1 MAKMYVD
8 GIDTIQNALH
18 ATEDGIADFVDDLL
32 VDGGE
37 IAKKKIEESITR
49 HHHVRTGEPL
59 LLRSI
64 KIIKGKDKDGQ
75 KYSEVKAT
83 GKRVRNSKGTAN
95 SYIAYVLNYGRS
107 NYRGTHFWTEAEEQ
121 ARKEYEELMEK
132 KTEQYLKEKGLN

>member
-8 GIDTIQNALH
+8 GIDAIQNALH

-49 HHHVRTGEPL
+49 HHHVRTGE

-64 KIIKGKDKDGQ
+64 KITKGKDKDGQ

-121 ARKEYEELMEK
+121 ARKEYEELVNQ
-132 KTEQYLKEKGLN
+132 KTNLFLKEKGLN

>member
-32 VDGGE
+32 AAGGE

-49 HHHVRTGEPL
+49 HHHVRTGE

-83 GKRVRNSKGTAN
+83 GIRERNSKGTAN

>member
-1 MAKMYVD
+1 M
-8 GIDTIQNALH
+8 
-18 ATEDGIADFVDDLL
+18 
-32 VDGGE
+32 DGGE

-49 HHHVRTGEPL
+49 HHHARPGE

-64 KIIKGKDKDGQ
+64 KITKGKDKDGQ

-83 GKRVRNSKGTAN
+83 GKRERKSKGTAN

-121 ARKEYEELMEK
+121 ARKEYEELVNQ
-132 KTEQYLKEKGLN
+132 KTNLYLKEKGLN

>member
-8 GIDTIQNALH
+8 GIDNIQNALH
-18 ATEDGIADFVDDLL
+18 TTEDGKADFVDDLL
-32 VDGGE
+32 AAGGE

-49 HHHVRTGEPL
+49 HHHVRTGE

-64 KIIKGKDKDGQ
+64 KITKGKDKDGQ

-83 GKRVRNSKGTAN
+83 GKRERNSKGTAN

-107 NYRGTHFWTEAEEQ
+107 NYRGTHFWTE
-121 ARKEYEELMEK
+121 ELMEK

>member
-8 GIDTIQNALH
+8 GIDAIQNALH

-49 HHHVRTGEPL
+49 HHHVRTGE

-83 GKRVRNSKGTAN
+83 GKRERKAKGTAN

-121 ARKEYEELMEK
+121 ARKEYEELVNQ
-132 KTEQYLKEKGLN
+132 KTNLYLKEKGLN

>member
-8 GIDTIQNALH
+8 GIDNIQNALH

-32 VDGGE
+32 VDGGK
-37 IAKKKIEESITR
+37 ITKKKIEESITR
-49 HHHVRTGEPL
+49 HHHVRSGE

-64 KIIKGKDKDGQ
+64 KITKGKDKDGQ

-83 GKRVRNSKGTAN
+83 GIRERNSKGTAN

-121 ARKEYEELMEK
+121 ARKEYEELVNQ
-132 KTEQYLKEKGLN
+132 KTNLFLKEKGLN

>member
-8 GIDTIQNALH
+8 GIDAIQNALH

-49 HHHVRTGEPL
+49 HHHVRTGE

-83 GKRVRNSKGTAN
+83 GKRQRNSKGTAN

-121 ARKEYEELMEK
+121 ARKEYEELVNQ
-132 KTEQYLKEKGLN
+132 KTNLYLKEKGLN

>member
-8 GIDTIQNALH
+8 GIDAIQNALH
-18 ATEDGIADFVDDLL
+18 ATEDGIADFVDELL
-32 VDGGE
+32 VDGGK

-49 HHHVRTGEPL
+49 HHHVRTGEFE

-83 GKRVRNSKGTAN
+83 GIRERNSKGTAN

-107 NYRGTHFWTEAEEQ
+107 NYRGTHYWTEAEEQ